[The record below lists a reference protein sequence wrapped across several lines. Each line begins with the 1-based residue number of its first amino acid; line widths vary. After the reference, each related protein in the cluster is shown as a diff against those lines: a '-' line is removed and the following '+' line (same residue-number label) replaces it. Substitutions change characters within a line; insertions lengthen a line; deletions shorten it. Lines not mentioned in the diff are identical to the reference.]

1 MKNITL
7 KIDDETYRRAR
18 MRAASAGTSISAMV
32 REFLCQQADA
42 EDARETRRIAAL
54 NELFAHAE
62 ARGKAR
68 GKARSKPLKPLTRDE
83 IYSERL
89 R

>member
-18 MRAASAGTSISAMV
+18 MRAAREGTSISAMV
-32 REFLCQQADA
+32 RDFLNTQANA
-42 EDARETRRIAAL
+42 EDERENRRIAAL
-54 NELFAHAE
+54 EELYRLAE
-62 ARGKAR
+62 ARGAAR
-68 GKARSKPLKPLTRDE
+68 TAPLKPLTREE
-83 IYSERL
+83 IYAERL

>member
-1 MKNITL
+1 MKNLTL

-32 REFLCQQADA
+32 REFLCQQEDA

-62 ARGKAR
+62 ARGKA
-68 GKARSKPLKPLTRDE
+68 GSKARSKPLKPLTRDE
-83 IYSERL
+83 IYAERL

>member
-1 MKNITL
+1 MKNLTL

-18 MRAASAGTSISAMV
+18 VRAASAGTSISAMV
-32 REFLCQQADA
+32 REFLNSQEIE
-42 EDARETRRIAAL
+42 EDERETRRIAAL
-54 NELFAHAE
+54 DELYRLAT
-62 ARGKAR
+62 AR

-83 IYSERL
+83 IYAERL